1 MHQLRAVA
9 LARPFLASNQ
19 EWEGVADRV
28 TNCHTNVSSTRCK
41 LPPAVESKC
50 IFNTILPL
58 DNQGFCYYR
67 LSLKLF
73 LLPLFHQWNSSISTV
88 FPLSVQNYIDYIL
101 FSQQEFE
108 YFICIAL
115 KQSQYTIHS
124 QCIFA
129 FRTGEEIP
137 TFQIR
142 FHFIMRTEE
151 AKNVLSV
158 FFHPCHAVLV
168 KDTTT
173 TVMKVILAIV
183 VVSHHQKY
191 SRRSHKTKTTSR
203 AEAPN
208 GFCCFFPKLSCSP
221 KLQEGLAS
229 PSSPH
234 TLI

>member
-50 IFNTILPL
+50 IFNTIPPL

-142 FHFIMRTEE
+142 FHFIMKENR
-151 AKNVLSV
+151 
-158 FFHPCHAVLV
+158 
-168 KDTTT
+168 
-173 TVMKVILAIV
+173 
-183 VVSHHQKY
+183 
-191 SRRSHKTKTTSR
+191 RRSQKCVVCIFSS
-203 AEAPN
+203 
-208 GFCCFFPKLSCSP
+208 LSCCIS
-221 KLQEGLAS
+221 
-229 PSSPH
+229 
-234 TLI
+234 

>member
-41 LPPAVESKC
+41 LPPPAVESKC
-50 IFNTILPL
+50 IFNTIPPL

-129 FRTGEEIP
+129 FRTGEGNSYFLDQVP
-137 TFQIR
+137 
-142 FHFIMRTEE
+142 FHYE
-151 AKNVLSV
+151 N
-158 FFHPCHAVLV
+158 
-168 KDTTT
+168 
-173 TVMKVILAIV
+173 
-183 VVSHHQKY
+183 
-191 SRRSHKTKTTSR
+191 RRSQK
-203 AEAPN
+203 
-208 GFCCFFPKLSCSP
+208 CVVCIFFIPVMLYQ
-221 KLQEGLAS
+221 LRIQLR
-229 PSSPH
+229 
-234 TLI
+234 L